1 MPVAIAGM
9 HRAGTSMVARVLRI
23 CGLDLGD
30 ERHFAPSAP
39 DNTEGYWE
47 DLRFVSMNDRILDAF
62 GGAWDVA
69 PVLSDGW
76 VRDPRLHA
84 IRREAEA
91 LAATRTEPWGW
102 KDPRTSLTAAFWR
115 DVLPGL
121 RFVVCVRNPLEVAA
135 SLRARGYTS
144 QRFGLRLWEEY
155 HRALDAAAGEAPRI
169 VTHYDSYF
177 CDAPAEVA
185 RVVDFAVPAAT
196 EVLRRAAVES
206 ASEGARHQRRSPRD
220 LASAG
225 LSADGERLYA
235 SLGERAGPVFAR
247 VAVPPAS
254 AQDPP
259 APDPPAPTGPL
270 RRPADRE
277 AEIAAVLVAREEE
290 LAVALPMLR
299 ARDEELASIRPVIAA
314 RDEQIASLQYVL
326 DARDSEIV
334 GLKQA
339 LAAQGQE
346 LEAVRD
352 ELRSLTWWHFWR
364 RR

>member
-23 CGLDLGD
+23 CGLDLGAD
-30 ERHFAPSAP
+30 EHFAPAAP

-69 PVLSDGW
+69 PALPDGW
-76 VRDPRLHA
+76 VSDARLHA

-102 KDPRTSLTAAFWR
+102 KDPRTSLTAPFWR

-155 HRALDAAAGEAPRI
+155 HRALDAAAAEAPRI

-177 CDAPAEVA
+177 RDAPAEVA

-196 EVLRRAAVES
+196 EVLRRMAVDS

-220 LASAG
+220 LASSG
-225 LSADGERLYA
+225 LSADGARLYA

-247 VAVPPAS
+247 VAAEPAPAS
-254 AQDPP
+254 EPP
-259 APDPPAPTGPL
+259 APAGPP

-277 AEIAAVLVAREEE
+277 AEIAAVLAAREEE
-290 LAVALPMLR
+290 LAAALPMLR

-314 RDEQIASLQYVL
+314 RDEQVASLQHVL
-326 DARDSEIV
+326 SARDSEIAA
-334 GLKQA
+334 LKQA
-339 LAAQGQE
+339 LAAHGQE
-346 LEAVRD
+346 LDSLRR
-352 ELRSLTWWHFWR
+352 ELRALTWWRFWR

>member
-30 ERHFAPSAP
+30 ELHFAPAAP

-62 GGAWDVA
+62 GGAWDTPPA
-69 PVLSDGW
+69 LPDGW
-76 VRDPRLHA
+76 VRDPRLDG
-84 IRREAEA
+84 IRREAET
-91 LAATRTEPWGW
+91 LAAARAEPWGW

-115 DVLPGL
+115 EVWPAL

-144 QRFGLRLWEEY
+144 QRFGLRLWEDY
-155 HRALDAAAGEAPRI
+155 HRALDAAVHGAPQI

-185 RVVDFAVPAAT
+185 RVVDFVVPAAGDA
-196 EVLRRAAVES
+196 LRHAAVES
-206 ASEGARHQRRSPRD
+206 ASEGARHQRRSARD
-220 LASAG
+220 LASSG
-225 LSADGERLYA
+225 LSAAGEAQYA
-235 SLGERAGPVFAR
+235 SLAARAGAVFAR
-247 VAVPPAS
+247 VAQAPA
-254 AQDPP
+254 AEEPEPP
-259 APDPPAPTGPL
+259 APAAPA

-277 AEIAAVLVAREEE
+277 AEIAAVLAAREEE
-290 LAVALPMLR
+290 LAIALPMLR
-299 ARDEELASIRPVIAA
+299 ARDEELASIRPVLAA
-314 RDEQIASLQYVL
+314 RDEEIAAFHRLL
-326 DARDSEIV
+326 AAREAEIA

-339 LAAQGQE
+339 LLAHQQEQAA
-346 LEAVRD
+346 
-352 ELRSLTWWHFWR
+352 LRAEIRALTWWRFWR
-364 RR
+364 RS

>member
-30 ERHFAPSAP
+30 DQHFAPAAP

-69 PVLSDGW
+69 PVLPDGW
-76 VRDPRLHA
+76 VRDPRLDA

-115 DVLPGL
+115 DALPGL

-155 HRALDAAAGEAPRI
+155 HRALDAAAAEAPRI

-177 CDAPAEVA
+177 CDGPAEVA

-196 EVLRRAAVES
+196 DALRRAAAES
-206 ASEGARHQRRSPRD
+206 ASEGARHQRRRPGD
-220 LASAG
+220 LASSG

-247 VAVPPAS
+247 VAVPAAAGPVREPP
-254 AQDPP
+254 PP
-259 APDPPAPTGPL
+259 AGPA

-277 AEIAAVLVAREEE
+277 AEIAAVLAAREEE

-314 RDEQIASLQYVL
+314 RDEQIASLQHVL
-326 DARDSEIV
+326 DARDAEIV
-334 GLKQA
+334 ALKQV
-339 LAAQGQE
+339 LAAHGQE
-346 LEAVRD
+346 LEALRAR
-352 ELRSLTWWHFWR
+352 LRSLTWWHFWR

>member
-23 CGLDLGD
+23 CGLDLGAD
-30 ERHFAPSAP
+30 EHFAPAAP

-47 DLRFVSMNDRILDAF
+47 DLRFVALNDRILDAF

-69 PVLSDGW
+69 PVLPDGW
-76 VRDPRLHA
+76 TRDARLDP

-91 LAATRTEPWGW
+91 LAAARTEPWGW
-102 KDPRTSLTAAFWR
+102 KDPRTSLTAPFWV

-155 HRALDAAAGEAPRI
+155 HRALDAAPADAPRI

-177 CDAPAEVA
+177 RDAPAEVA

-196 EVLRRAAVES
+196 DVLRRAAVDS
-206 ASEGARHQRRSPRD
+206 ASEGARHQRRSARD

-247 VAVPPAS
+247 VAS
-254 AQDPP
+254 EP
-259 APDPPAPTGPL
+259 APAAEPL
-270 RRPADRE
+270 PSASRSRRPAERE
-277 AEIAAVLVAREEE
+277 AEIAAVLAAREEE
-290 LAVALPMLR
+290 LAVVQPLLR

-314 RDEQIASLQYVL
+314 RDEQIASLQFVL
-326 DARDSEIV
+326 EARDSEIA
-334 GLKQA
+334 GLKHA
-339 LAAQGQE
+339 LSTQGQE
-346 LEAVRD
+346 LDSLRAEVR
-352 ELRSLTWWHFWR
+352 ELNRWRFWR

>member
-1 MPVAIAGM
+1 
-9 HRAGTSMVARVLRI
+9 
-23 CGLDLGD
+23 
-30 ERHFAPSAP
+30 
-39 DNTEGYWE
+39 
-47 DLRFVSMNDRILDAF
+47 
-62 GGAWDVA
+62 VA
-69 PVLSDGW
+69 PLLPDGW
-76 VRDPRLHA
+76 VRDARLDA

-91 LAATRTEPWGW
+91 LAATRAEPWGW

-155 HRALDAAAGEAPRI
+155 HRALDAAAAGAPRI

-185 RVVDFAVPAAT
+185 RVVDFAVPTAT
-196 EVLRRAAVES
+196 DVLRRAAVLS

-220 LASAG
+220 LASSG

-235 SLGERAGPVFAR
+235 SLGERSGPVFAR
-247 VAVPPAS
+247 VAALPAI
-254 AQDPP
+254 APEPP
-259 APDPPAPTGPL
+259 APASIP

-277 AEIAAVLVAREEE
+277 AEIASVLAAREEE
-290 LAVALPMLR
+290 LALALPLLR
-299 ARDEELASIRPVIAA
+299 ARDEELSSIRPVIAA

-326 DARDSEIV
+326 DARNSEIV

-339 LAAQGQE
+339 LAAHGQE
-346 LEAVRD
+346 LASLRN
-352 ELRSLTWWHFWR
+352 ELPALAWWRFWR

>member
-30 ERHFAPSAP
+30 ERHFAPAAP

-62 GGAWDVA
+62 GGAWDTPPA
-69 PVLSDGW
+69 LPDGW
-76 VRDPRLHA
+76 TRDPRLDG

-91 LAATRTEPWGW
+91 IAAARAEPWGW

-115 DVLPGL
+115 DVWPAL

-144 QRFGLRLWEEY
+144 ERFGLRLWEDY
-155 HRALDAAAGEAPRI
+155 HRALDAAALGAPQI

-177 CDAPAEVA
+177 RDASAEVA

-196 EVLRRAAVES
+196 AALRHAAVES
-206 ASEGARHQRRSPRD
+206 ASEGARHQRRSARD
-220 LASAG
+220 LASSGLTAAG
-225 LSADGERLYA
+225 GAQYA
-235 SLGERAGPVFAR
+235 SLGARAGPVFAQ
-247 VAVPPAS
+247 VVQAPA
-254 AQDPP
+254 AEEPDPPP
-259 APDPPAPTGPL
+259 APAAPA

-277 AEIAAVLVAREEE
+277 AEIAAVLAAREEE
-290 LAVALPMLR
+290 LAIALPMLH
-299 ARDEELASIRPVIAA
+299 ARDEELASIRPVLAA
-314 RDEQIASLQYVL
+314 RDEEIAAFHQVL
-326 DARDSEIV
+326 AAREAEIA
-334 GLKQA
+334 GLKAA
-339 LAAQGQE
+339 LLAHEQEAAARRAE
-346 LEAVRD
+346 IRA
-352 ELRSLTWWHFWR
+352 LTWWRFWNR
-364 RR
+364 G

>member
-30 ERHFAPSAP
+30 EQHFAPAAP

-69 PVLSDGW
+69 PALPEGW
-76 VRDPRLHA
+76 VRDPRLDA

-220 LASAG
+220 LASSG
-225 LSADGERLYA
+225 LSADGRAALRVARRARGPRL
-235 SLGERAGPVFAR
+235 RAGRRPAR
-247 VAVPPAS
+247 VCAAS
-254 AQDPP
+254 RSRSRPRP
-259 APDPPAPTGPL
+259 RVLP

-277 AEIAAVLVAREEE
+277 AEIAAVLAAREEE

-314 RDEQIASLQYVL
+314 RDEQIASLQHVL
-326 DARDSEIV
+326 AARDAEIV
-334 GLKQA
+334 GLKEA
-339 LAAQGQE
+339 LAAHGQE
-346 LEAVRD
+346 LEAVRA